1 MKYQT
6 FYYRINFYNKMAENG
21 LKATK
26 GYLYRGPTTKIKKIP
41 NI

>member
-21 LKATK
+21 LKETK
-26 GYLYRGPTTKIKKIP
+26 GYLYRGSTTKIKTYL